1 MRSHVI
7 SAVFKRNVTSYFSGM
22 LGYLFI
28 VVFVVAG
35 AFAAFN
41 ARFFANN
48 LANLDQL
55 SYWFPYLLLFLVPAI
70 TMTVWSDEKKL
81 GTDELLF
88 TLPASDF
95 EILIGK
101 YLAVLAVYTIA
112 LLFSL
117 AHVFVLTYY
126 GSPDLGVVATTYVGY
141 WLAGAALVAV
151 GMFASVLTG
160 SVTVAFVLGAALCA
174 IPIFIGMVPGMDWL
188 RELSVIE
195 RLRDFTLGVI
205 PLQGVIY
212 FVSLAAFALYL
223 NAVMI
228 ARRHWAGGQRGTSM
242 GWQFVARAVSL
253 AVALICVNYIVSM
266 GNARADMTAEKL
278 FTPSQTTRQVIASIP
293 DDKPVTIEV
302 YLSPVEDVPQQ
313 YVAIRKKLVGLLRDL
328 ESRGGSK
335 LQVHWV
341 EVQPFSEA
349 AETAEKW
356 GIQPRTVTTEDQ
368 GGRYVRREIFLGT
381 VTRSGYD
388 EVVVPFY
395 GVGDSV
401 EYELTRSLGT
411 VSNAE
416 RLTVGILDTDAKLM
430 GGFNMQRMSS
440 DPEWRIVTE
449 LKKQYNVIAV
459 SPDAPIEEQMD
470 VLIAVMPSSLTEQQ
484 LPHLVDYVKSGRPT
498 LIFDDP
504 VPAWSID
511 GMGSPTMAPLMPK
524 PSPGGG
530 GMFGMQQQQGEPKA
544 FGGRLTPL
552 LNALDIAW
560 DPGEVVFDA
569 FNPHPKYE
577 VQPEIIFVKPESG
590 SRGAFNPESPIT
602 KDLREMVMF
611 LPGSVKPR
619 DATRNEFTKLLL
631 TGARNS
637 GTLGWD
643 DITQPGMFGGRMLRG
658 AIPRTIDEYAHILA
672 AEIRSKGST
681 SGDKGLNAIFVADSD
696 VIGNQSF
703 ALREADYIDI
713 PIDNVTFV
721 LNAVDALAGEDRYLA
736 LRSRTPQER
745 ILEVIEQR
753 RQQYTE
759 EQLKER
765 AKARADAEERLEAAR
780 ERLQAEVDKLQNDD
794 SLDPRTKNQ
803 LLRTAQQNISRQL
816 ELQEAEINRERDAAI
831 RKAENES
838 KSQIK
843 AIEDRVWLWAV
854 LIPPIPAI
862 IVGLTMLCLRITNE
876 RSNIDPKRH
885 V

>member
-7 SAVFKRNVTSYFSGM
+7 LAVFKRNVASYFSGM

-55 SYWFPYLLLFLVPAI
+55 SYWFPYLLLFVVPAI
-70 TMTVWSDEKKL
+70 TMTAWSDEKKM

-101 YLAVLAVYTIA
+101 YLAVLTVYTIA

-117 AHVFVLTYY
+117 GHVFVLMFY
-126 GSPDLGVVATTYVGY
+126 GDPDLGIVFTTYVGY

-160 SVTVAFVLGAALCA
+160 SVTVAFVLGAAFCSLPVFA
-174 IPIFIGMVPGMDWL
+174 GMIPGLAFL
-188 RELSVIE
+188 RELSIIE

-205 PLQGVIY
+205 PLQGVAY

-228 ARRHWAGGQRGTSM
+228 ARRHWAGGTRGTSM
-242 GWQFVARAVSL
+242 GWQFVVRAVSL
-253 AVALICVNYIVSM
+253 AVALVCINYIVSL
-266 GNARADMTAEKL
+266 GNARADMTAENL
-278 FTPSQTTRQVIASIP
+278 FTPAEATKQVIADIP
-293 DDKPVTIEV
+293 DDKAVVIEA
-302 YLSPVEDVPQQ
+302 YLSPADDVPQQ
-313 YVAIRKKLVGLLRDL
+313 YVGIRKKLVGLLRDIDA
-328 ESRGGSK
+328 RGGGDVK
-335 LQVHWV
+335 VQWIEV
-341 EVQPFSEA
+341 EPFSEA

-356 GIQPRTVTTEDQ
+356 GIQPRPVTTEDE
-368 GGRYVRREIFLGT
+368 GGRYVRRDIFLGT
-381 VTRSGYD
+381 VTRSGFD
-388 EVVVPFY
+388 QVVVPFY

-401 EYELTRSLGT
+401 EYELTRSIGT
-411 VSNAE
+411 VSNAD
-416 RLTVGILDTDAKLM
+416 RLTVGILETDAKLM
-430 GGFNMQRMSS
+430 GGFNMQAMRS

-449 LKKQYNVIAV
+449 LKKQYNVISV
-459 SPDAPIEEQMD
+459 SPDAPIEDEMD
-470 VLIAVMPSSLTEQQ
+470 VLIAVMPSSLTDPQ
-484 LPHLVDYVKSGRPT
+484 LPHLVDYVKAGNPT
-498 LIFDDP
+498 LIFDDAVP
-504 VPAWSID
+504 VWSLNM
-511 GMGSPTMAPLMPK
+511 MGSPEAAPLMPK

-544 FGGRLTPL
+544 FGGRLTSL

-569 FNPHPKYE
+569 FNPHPKYDIP
-577 VQPEIIFVKPESG
+577 PEIVCVKPESG
-590 SRGAFNPESPIT
+590 SATAFNPDTPIT
-602 KDLREMVMF
+602 EDLREMIMF

-619 DATRNEFTKLLL
+619 DGSPNEFTKLLL
-631 TGARNS
+631 SGSKNS

-643 DITQPGMFGGRMLRG
+643 DVTQPGMFGGRMLR
-658 AIPRTIDEYAHILA
+658 TIVGRKPDEYAHILA
-672 AEIRSKGST
+672 AHIKSEGKKDEKGV
-681 SGDKGLNAIFVADSD
+681 NAIFVADSD
-696 VIGNQSF
+696 VIANRSF
-703 ALREADYIDI
+703 ALREDQLIDLA
-713 PIDNVTFV
+713 IDNVIFV
-721 LNAVDALAGEDRYLA
+721 LNAVDALAGEERYIA

-745 ILEVIEQR
+745 ILSGIERR
-753 RQQYTE
+753 RQQFIEQQLE
-759 EQLKER
+759 ERNKARDTADERLDTARDRLQEAVDAIQQRTDLDSR
-765 AKARADAEERLEAAR
+765 AKD
-780 ERLQAEVDKLQNDD
+780 
-794 SLDPRTKNQ
+794 Q
-803 LLRTAQQNISRQL
+803 LLRQAQENLNRQL
-816 ELQEAEINRERDAAI
+816 ALEEAEINRERDAAI
-831 RKAENES
+831 RKAEAES
-838 KSQIK
+838 KQQIK
-843 AIEDRVWLWAV
+843 AIENQVWLWAV

-862 IVGLTMLCLRITNE
+862 IVGLTMLSLRIVNE

>member
-7 SAVFKRNVTSYFSGM
+7 SAVFKRNVASYFSGM

-55 SYWFPYLLLFLVPAI
+55 SYWFPYLLLFVVPAI
-70 TMTVWSDEKKL
+70 TMTAWSDEKKM

-101 YLAVLAVYTIA
+101 YLAVLTVYTIA

-117 AHVFVLTYY
+117 AHVFVLMFY
-126 GSPDLGVVATTYVGY
+126 GDPDLGVVFTTYVGY

-160 SVTVAFVLGAALCA
+160 SVTVAFVLGAAFSA
-174 IPIFIGMVPGMDWL
+174 IPVFAGLIPGLDWL
-188 RELSVIE
+188 GQLSVIE
-195 RLRDFTLGVI
+195 QLRDFTLGVI

-242 GWQFVARAVSL
+242 GWQFVVRAVSV
-253 AVALICVNYIVSM
+253 AVALICVNYIVSL
-266 GNARADMTAEKL
+266 GNARADLTAENL
-278 FTPSQTTRQVIASIP
+278 FTPAETTKEVITSIP
-293 DDKPVTIEV
+293 EEKPVTIEA

-328 ESRGGSK
+328 DSRAGSK
-335 LQVHWV
+335 LNVQWV
-341 EVQPFSEA
+341 EVEPFTEE

-356 GIQPRTVTTEDQ
+356 GIVPRSVTTEDE
-368 GGRYVRREIFLGT
+368 GGRFVRRDIFLGT
-381 VTRSGYD
+381 VTKSGYD

-401 EYELTRSLGT
+401 EYELTRSIGT
-411 VSNAE
+411 VSNEE
-416 RLTVGILDTDAKLM
+416 RLTVGILETDAKLM
-430 GGFNMQRMSS
+430 GGFNMQAMRS

-449 LKKQYNVIAV
+449 LKKQYNVITV
-459 SPDAPIEEQMD
+459 SPDAPIEDEMD
-470 VLIAVMPSSLTEQQ
+470 VLIAVMPSSLTEPQ
-484 LPHLVDYVKSGRPT
+484 LPHLVDYVKSGKPT

-504 VPAWSID
+504 IPAWSIN
-511 GMGSPTMAPLMPK
+511 GMGSPTAAPLVPK

-530 GMFGMQQQQGEPKA
+530 GMFGMGQQPGEPKA
-544 FGGRLTPL
+544 FGGRLTSL

-560 DPGEVVFDA
+560 EAGEVVFDA
-569 FNPHPKYE
+569 FNPHPKYD

-590 SRGAFNPESPIT
+590 SRLAFNPDHPVT
-602 KDLREMVMF
+602 RDLRELVMF

-619 DATRNEFTKLLL
+619 EGSRNEFTKLLL
-631 TGARNS
+631 TGATNS
-637 GTLGWD
+637 GTLSWD
-643 DITQPGMFGGRMLRG
+643 EITEPGIFGGRSLRS
-658 AIPRTIDEYAHILA
+658 AIPRRTDEYAHILA
-672 AEIRSKGST
+672 AQIKSSSKKEGE
-681 SGDKGLNAIFVADSD
+681 GLNVIFVADSD
-696 VIGNQSF
+696 VIGDQSF
-703 ALREADYIDI
+703 RLREADYIDI
-713 PIDNVTFV
+713 AIDNVIFV
-721 LNAVDALAGEDRYLA
+721 LNAVDHLAGEDRFIE
-736 LRSRTPQER
+736 LRSRAPQER
-745 ILEVIEQR
+745 ILTRIEEQR
-753 RQQYTE
+753 QRFEQQE
-759 EQLKER
+759 LKER
-765 AKARADAEERLEAAR
+765 AEARTAAEERLEAAR
-780 ERLQAEVDKLQNDD
+780 ERLQAEVDKLREDD
-794 SLDPRTKNQ
+794 SLDASTKRQ
-803 LLRTAQQNISRQL
+803 LVRTAEQNVTRQL
-816 ELQEAEINRERDAAI
+816 ELERAEIDRERDARI
-831 RKAENES
+831 REAEADS
-838 KSQIK
+838 KRQIK
-843 AIEDRVWLWAV
+843 AVEDRVWLWAV

-862 IVGLTMLCLRITNE
+862 IVGLTMLSLRITNE

>member
-7 SAVFKRNVTSYFSGM
+7 SAVFRRNVTSYFSGM

-70 TMTVWSDEKKL
+70 TMTAWSDEKKM

-101 YLAVLAVYTIA
+101 YFAVLAVYTIA

-117 AHVFVLTYY
+117 AHVFVLMYY
-126 GSPDLGVVATTYVGY
+126 GDPDLGVIATTYVGY

-212 FVSLAAFALYL
+212 FVSLAALALYL

-242 GWQFVARAVSL
+242 GWQFVVRALSL
-253 AVALICVNYIVSM
+253 AIALICVNYIVSM
-266 GNARADMTAEKL
+266 GNLRADMTAEKL
-278 FTPSQTTRQVIASIP
+278 FTPAETTRQVIANIP
-293 DDKPVTIEV
+293 DDKPVTIEA

-356 GIQPRTVTTEDQ
+356 GIQPRSVTTEDQ
-368 GGRYVRREIFLGT
+368 GGRYVRRDIFLGT

-401 EYELTRSLGT
+401 EYELTRSIGT

-416 RLTVGILDTDAKLM
+416 RLTVGILETDAKLM
-430 GGFNMQRMSS
+430 GGFNMQAMRS

-449 LKKQYNVIAV
+449 LKKQYKVIAV
-459 SPDAPIEEQMD
+459 SPDAPIEDEMD
-470 VLIAVMPSSLTEQQ
+470 VLIAVMPSSLTDPQ
-484 LPHLVDYVKSGRPT
+484 LPHLVDYVKSGKPT

-504 VPAWSID
+504 IPTWSID

-530 GMFGMQQQQGEPKA
+530 GMFGMQQPGEPKA

-560 DPGEVVFDA
+560 EPGEVVFDA

-577 VQPEIIFVKPESG
+577 VQPEIIFVAPQSG

-602 KDLREMVMF
+602 QDLREMVMF
-611 LPGSVKPR
+611 LPGSLKPR
-619 DATRNEFTKLLL
+619 DATKNEFTKLLL

-643 DITQPGMFGGRMLRG
+643 DITQPGMFGGRMLRSV
-658 AIPRTIDEYAHILA
+658 IPRTTDEYAHILA
-672 AEIRSKGST
+672 AQIRSKGSR
-681 SGDKGLNAIFVADSD
+681 SGDDGLNVIFVADSD

-721 LNAVDALAGEDRYLA
+721 LNAVDALAGEDRYIA

-745 ILEVIEQR
+745 ILEVVEQR

-816 ELQEAEINRERDAAI
+816 ELQEAEINRQRDAAI

-838 KSQIK
+838 KAQIK

-862 IVGLTMLCLRITNE
+862 IVGLTMLCLRITDE

>member
-7 SAVFKRNVTSYFSGM
+7 FAVFKRNVASYFSGM

-55 SYWFPYLLLFLVPAI
+55 SYWFPYLLLFVVPAI
-70 TMTVWSDEKKL
+70 TMTAWSDEKKM

-117 AHVFVLTYY
+117 AHVFVLSYY
-126 GSPDLGVVATTYVGY
+126 GDPDLGVVFTTYLGY

-160 SVTVAFVLGAALCA
+160 SVTVAFVLGAAFCA
-174 IPIFIGMVPGMDWL
+174 IPVFAGMIPGLDWL

-242 GWQFVARAVSL
+242 GWQFVTRAAAL
-253 AVALICVNYIVSM
+253 AVALICVNYIVSL

-278 FTPSQTTRQVIASIP
+278 FTPAETTREVIASIP
-293 DDKPVTIEV
+293 EEKSVTIEA

-328 ESRGGSK
+328 ESRAGSK

-341 EVQPFSEA
+341 EVEPFSEE

-356 GIQPRTVTTEDQ
+356 GIQPRTVTTEDE
-368 GGRYVRREIFLGT
+368 GGRFVRRDIFLGT

-401 EYELTRSLGT
+401 EYELTRSIGT
-411 VSNAE
+411 VSNE
-416 RLTVGILDTDAKLM
+416 DRLTVGILETDAKLM
-430 GGFNMQRMSS
+430 GGFNMQAMRS

-449 LKKQYNVIAV
+449 LKKQYNVISV
-459 SPDAPIEEQMD
+459 SPDEPIEDEMD
-470 VLIAVMPSSLTEQQ
+470 VLIAVMPSSLTEPQ
-484 LPHLVDYVKSGRPT
+484 LPHLVDYVKSGKPT

-504 VPAWSID
+504 IPAWSIN
-511 GMGSPTMAPLMPK
+511 GMGTPTMAPLEPK

-530 GMFGMQQQQGEPKA
+530 GMFGMGQQPGEPKA
-544 FGGRLTPL
+544 FGGRLTSL
-552 LNALDIAW
+552 VNALDIAW

-590 SRGAFNPESPIT
+590 SRAAFNPDSAIT
-602 KDLREMVMF
+602 RDLREMVMF
-611 LPGSVKPR
+611 LPGSLKPR
-619 DATRNEFTKLLL
+619 DATKNEFTKLLL
-631 TGARNS
+631 TGAKNS
-637 GTLGWD
+637 GTLAWD
-643 DITQPGMFGGRMLRG
+643 DITQPGMFGGRTLRA
-658 AIPRTIDEYAHILA
+658 AIPRVTDEYAHILA
-672 AEIRSKGST
+672 AQIKSNDDDGV
-681 SGDKGLNAIFVADSD
+681 NAIFVADSD

-713 PIDNVTFV
+713 PIDNVIFV
-721 LNAVDALAGEDRYLA
+721 LNAVDALAGEDRYIA
-736 LRSRTPQER
+736 LRSRLPEER
-745 ILEVIEQR
+745 ILSVIEERKQVFE
-753 RQQYTE
+753 E

-765 AKARADAEERLEAAR
+765 AKARESAQERLDDAR
-780 ERLQAEVDKLQNDD
+780 ERLQAQVDEIQNQE
-794 SLDPRTKNQ
+794 SLDERAKAQ
-803 LLRTAQQNISRQL
+803 QIRQAQQNLNRQL
-816 ELQEAEINRERDAAI
+816 ELEEAEINRERDAKI
-831 RKAENES
+831 RQAENES
-838 KSQIK
+838 KQQIK